1 LEVVE
6 LPGGELLI
14 VLLILLL
21 IFGAS
26 QLPKLARSMGQSK
39 REFEAGLKEDDK
51 GPRVEGPCPFCS
63 ADVSKGSKFC
73 PQCGKSA
80 SDIIARK
87 TTSPSP

>member
-1 LEVVE
+1 VVE
-6 LPGGELLI
+6 LPGGGELII

-39 REFEAGLKEDDK
+39 KEFEAGLKGDDK
-51 GPRVEGPCPFCS
+51 RPRAEGPCPFCS
-63 ADVSKGSKFC
+63 GEVPKDSRFC

-87 TTSPSP
+87 AKSSFP